1 MRPYWLD
8 SNVLLWWLIDD
19 ERLKK
24 HDVRERL
31 RYARRVMVSVVSPWE
46 LWIKQA
52 TGKLNRPF
60 EFDEQVAL
68 KWGLEL
74 VSPTLADANLATG
87 LPLLHRD
94 PFDRMIVAQA
104 INRQATL
111 ITSDEQL
118 SRYGADV
125 VLI

>member
-8 SNVLLWWLIDD
+8 SNILLWWLIDD
-19 ERLKK
+19 ERLRKQG
-24 HDVRERL
+24 VRDRL

-60 EFDEQVAL
+60 AFDEQVASA
-68 KWGLEL
+68 WGLEL
-74 VSPTLADANLATG
+74 VSPTLADAQLATR

-94 PFDRMIVAQA
+94 PFDRMIVAQS

-118 SRYGADV
+118 TRYGADV
-125 VLI
+125 VLL

>member
-8 SNVLLWWLIDD
+8 SNILLWWLIDD
-19 ERLKK
+19 HRLQRQG
-24 HDVRERL
+24 VRDRL

-52 TGKLNRPF
+52 NGKLNRPF

-68 KWGLEL
+68 KWGLEI
-74 VSPTLADANLATG
+74 VSPTLADAHLATR

-94 PFDRMIVAQA
+94 PFDRMIVAQS

-118 SRYGADV
+118 THYGADV

>member
-19 ERLKK
+19 DRLKK
-24 HDVRERL
+24 QGIRDRL
-31 RYARRVMVSVVSPWE
+31 RHAPRVMVSVVSPWE

-52 TGKLNRPF
+52 NGKLNRPF
-60 EFDEQVAL
+60 ELSNQIAS
-68 KWGLEL
+68 KWGLEV
-74 VSPTLADANLATG
+74 VSPTLDDAHLATR

-94 PFDRMIVAQA
+94 PFDRMIVAQS

-111 ITSDEQL
+111 ITSDVEMTH
-118 SRYGADV
+118 YGADV

>member
-19 ERLKK
+19 DRLKK
-24 HDVRERL
+24 QGVRDRL
-31 RYARRVMVSVVSPWE
+31 RHAPRVMVSVVSPWE

-52 TGKLNRPF
+52 NGKLNRPF
-60 EFDEQVAL
+60 DFDDHVAR

-74 VSPTLADANLATG
+74 VSPTLADARLATR

-94 PFDRMIVAQA
+94 PFDRMIVAQS

-118 SRYGADV
+118 THYGADV
-125 VLI
+125 VLM

>member
-19 ERLKK
+19 DRLKK
-24 HDVRERL
+24 QGVRDRL
-31 RYARRVMVSVVSPWE
+31 RHAPQVMVSVVSPWE

-52 TGKLNRPF
+52 NGKLTRPF
-60 EFDEQVAL
+60 DFDEQVAR

-74 VSPTLADANLATG
+74 VSPTLADTRLATR

-94 PFDRMIVAQA
+94 PFDRMIVAQC

-118 SRYGADV
+118 THYGADV

>member
-52 TGKLNRPF
+52 TGKLTRPF
-60 EFDEQVAL
+60 DFDEQVAL
-68 KWGLEL
+68 GLGLEL
-74 VSPTLADANLATG
+74 VSPTLADASLATG

-118 SRYGADV
+118 IQYGGEV
-125 VLI
+125 VLL